1 MVKPIISTREPLEVK
16 IGPTVMLKLWLGGFD
31 FSLVSDAIT
40 QLSSQASGSVVVL
53 ESVEFVRQGRSIHVE
68 VLESRLNKKKAKI
81 LLNRLIEMVSSKS
94 AKDISTLK

>member
-1 MVKPIISTREPLEVK
+1 
-16 IGPTVMLKLWLGGFD
+16 MLKLWLGGFD

-81 LLNRLIEMVSSKS
+81 LLDRLIEMVSSKS